1 MNEFQIFYAV
11 WRCLR
16 HTWYKYRRK
25 VMRFWDR
32 LKWCV
37 IGGAGYALGRYL
49 FQSVIGG
56 AGYALGRYLF
66 QLVQTYIGG

>member
-16 HTWYKYRRK
+16 HTWYKYRRE

-49 FQSVIGG
+49 FQ
-56 AGYALGRYLF
+56 
-66 QLVQTYIGG
+66 LVQTYTGG

>member
-11 WRCLR
+11 WRCFR

-25 VMRFWDR
+25 AMRFWDR

-49 FQSVIGG
+49 FQ
-56 AGYALGRYLF
+56 
-66 QLVQTYIGG
+66 LV

>member
-1 MNEFQIFYAV
+1 
-11 WRCLR
+11 
-16 HTWYKYRRK
+16 
-25 VMRFWDR
+25 MRFWDR

-66 QLVQTYIGG
+66 QLVQTYTGG